1 MARLGC
7 GVINCIYN
15 QAHCCCKGDI
25 LVGTREA
32 AKEIETCCESFADLR
47 EDFYANVV
55 ERPQEIIHVDCEA
68 VKCCYNENC
77 KCTAAQINIR
87 GDNAFTC
94 GDTLCATF
102 TSR

>member
-7 GVINCIYN
+7 GVTNCIYN

-25 LVGTREA
+25 MVGTRDAFRET
-32 AKEIETCCESFADLR
+32 ETCCESFADRR

-55 ERPQEIIHVDCEA
+55 ECPQERIHVDCEA
-68 VKCCYNENC
+68 VKCRYNENC
-77 KCTAAQINIR
+77 KCMAEQISIC
-87 GDNAFTC
+87 GDNAHSC

-102 TSR
+102 TNS